1 MYIIAQYVQ
10 LKTYND
16 GNILVRYTFITC
28 EK

>member
-1 MYIIAQYVQ
+1 MNIKAQYVQ

-16 GNILVRYTFITC
+16 GNILLQYTFMPC